1 MDKEYE
7 YYLDYFKIGDNLFKF
22 KKTKSFFFYN
32 EKDNKIEY
40 FNNIFNYLNNITDD
54 ELKWCYEE
62 EIRENHMQKYFYLSD
77 KLFAFLDKGNNLYVV
92 DISNENKIVRKIESL
107 WNEKEYFIK
116 DIDILY
122 NEKKDKE
129 ENLYILFKDIRY
141 RYLIGEETEGKIIHG
156 IIEK

>member
-1 MDKEYE
+1 
-7 YYLDYFKIGDNLFKF
+7 
-22 KKTKSFFFYN
+22 
-32 EKDNKIEY
+32 
-40 FNNIFNYLNNITDD
+40 
-54 ELKWCYEE
+54 
-62 EIRENHMQKYFYLSD
+62 MQKYFYLSD